1 MASIEKLRDSVKQLL
16 TEYAQIPTY
25 DSQVEYKTIFDLKSD
40 RYMLISIGWYRDRR
54 VHDCIMHLDI
64 IDGQIWIQANNT
76 DRYIGKELVAAGI
89 PPKSIVLGLQPPE
102 VRQFTA
108 YGVPKSETL
117 KNLESVKI

>member
-1 MASIEKLRDSVKQLL
+1 MASLKKMRDAVKQLL

-25 DSQVEYKTIFDLKSD
+25 ESELEYITIFDFKSD
-40 RYMLISIGWYRDRR
+40 RYMLISIGWYRERR

-76 DRYIGKELVAAGI
+76 DRYLAEELVAAGI

-102 VRQFTA
+102 VRKFTA
-108 YGVPKSETL
+108 YGVPKSESL
-117 KNLESVKI
+117 KNFKSVNI

>member
-1 MASIEKLRDSVKQLL
+1 MASLKKLRDALKQLL

-25 DSQVEYKTIFDLKSD
+25 DSELEYITIFDLKSD

-76 DRYIGKELVAAGI
+76 DRYLAEELVAAGI
-89 PPKSIVLGLQPPE
+89 PPQSIVLGLQPPE
-102 VRQFTA
+102 VRKFTA
-108 YGVPKSETL
+108 YGVQKSESSKKTITA
-117 KNLESVKI
+117 S

>member
-1 MASIEKLRDSVKQLL
+1 MASIEKLRDAVIQLL

-76 DRYIGKELVAAGI
+76 DRYIAEELVAAGV

-108 YGVPKSETL
+108 YGVPKFESL
-117 KNLESVKI
+117 KNLESVNI

>member
-1 MASIEKLRDSVKQLL
+1 MASIEKLRDAVKQLL

-54 VHDCIMHLDI
+54 IHDCIMHLDI

-76 DRYIGKELVAAGI
+76 DRYIAEELVAAGI
-89 PPKSIVLGLQPPE
+89 LPKSIVLGLQPPE

-108 YGVPKSETL
+108 YGVPQSETPEKTL
-117 KNLESVKI
+117 AAS

>member
-1 MASIEKLRDSVKQLL
+1 MASLKKMRDALKQLL
-16 TEYAQIPTY
+16 TEYAQIQTY
-25 DSQVEYKTIFDLKSD
+25 DSEVEYKTIFDLKSD

-76 DRYIGKELVAAGI
+76 DRYLAEELVAADI

-102 VRQFTA
+102 VRKFTA
-108 YGVPKSETL
+108 YGVPKSESL
-117 KNLESVKI
+117 KNFKSVNI

>member
-1 MASIEKLRDSVKQLL
+1 MASLKQMRDALKQLL

-25 DSQVEYKTIFDLKSD
+25 ESELEYITIFDLKSD
-40 RYMLISIGWYRDRR
+40 RYMLISIGWYRERR

-76 DRYIGKELVAAGI
+76 DRYLAEELVAAGI

-102 VRQFTA
+102 VRKFTA
-108 YGVPKSETL
+108 YGVPKSDGS
-117 KNLESVKI
+117 KNTITAS